1 MNTLKAHVLKFFLIL
16 QFYFK
21 KHYLL
26 GGTLITA
33 FAMGI
38 YYRIIDGAWEMLMCG
53 VIVVLVANTLY
64 HLARFAIAV
73 LDDGLDRTIKY
84 RLDYYLYRLK
94 ELDKYLQA
102 KQVNK

>member
-1 MNTLKAHVLKFFLIL
+1 MNTFKVHILKMFLIL

-38 YYRIIDGAWEMLMCG
+38 YYRITDGTWGMLMCG
-53 VIVVLVANTLY
+53 VIIVLAVNALY
-64 HLARFAIAV
+64 HLARFTIVV

-84 RLDYYLYRLK
+84 HLEYYSYRLK

>member
-1 MNTLKAHVLKFFLIL
+1 MNTLKVRILIFCWSL

-33 FAMGI
+33 FVMGM
-38 YYRIIDGAWEMLMCG
+38 YYRIIDGTWEMLMCG
-53 VIVVLVANTLY
+53 VIVVLVSNTLY

-84 RLDYYLYRLK
+84 RLDYYSYRLK